1 TEVKVRLKKNEKEI
15 SIFIS
20 DNGKGFDV
28 EKKFSDSER
37 KGFGLRGI
45 PERVKLFGGEF
56 KIESEPGNGTRI
68 KIAIPFRN

>member
-1 TEVKVRLKKNEKEI
+1 MKLNFKLEKEI

-28 EKKFSDSER
+28 DKKFSDSER

-45 PERVKLFGGEF
+45 PERVKLFGGDF
-56 KIESEPGNGTRI
+56 KIVSEPGKGTKI
-68 KIAIPFRN
+68 KINIPFRS